1 VIDMTRRAAGPAA
14 EAEVVVFHTAQAL
27 TRFANSAIHQNVA
40 DATSVVR
47 LRLHLDGRT
56 ASGST
61 TVLTPPGKALSVVR
75 DILKGNRSSRSLRWM
90 GQRPVVL
97 VVQQDDTLRAL
108 IRKAVEAEGYAT
120 LEARAANE
128 VLTARDRSSAA
139 VDLVITDLSQ
149 PGLAG
154 PFGLRERLGRRT
166 KFLYLLMSTTEA
178 SVPEEDVTF
187 FLQNPFRGRALE
199 EKLREILRRH

>member
-1 VIDMTRRAAGPAA
+1 
-14 EAEVVVFHTAQAL
+14 
-27 TRFANSAIHQNVA
+27 
-40 DATSVVR
+40 
-47 LRLHLDGRT
+47 
-56 ASGST
+56 
-61 TVLTPPGKALSVVR
+61 
-75 DILKGNRSSRSLRWM
+75 M

-128 VLTARDRSSAA
+128 AMAARDRSSAA

-149 PGLAG
+149 AGLAG

-166 KFLYLLMSTTEA
+166 KFLYLLMYTTES